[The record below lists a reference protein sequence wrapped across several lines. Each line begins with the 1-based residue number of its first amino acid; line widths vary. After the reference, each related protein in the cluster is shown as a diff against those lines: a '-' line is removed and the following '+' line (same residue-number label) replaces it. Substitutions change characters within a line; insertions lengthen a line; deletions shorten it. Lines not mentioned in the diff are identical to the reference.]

1 MPLGLRKMNKLW
13 GHSYVHLK
21 KTSKPSQVL
30 LRESSPLIV
39 SWTRSCLL
47 SNQQLQILGFTDG
60 SAPTNCLPP
69 GMSRCLKQTASSPQ
83 NPEKFSVTTPVAD
96 DVSNKRQNISREI
109 TVATVFPANL
119 IKQGIHSENAEISLG
134 PAQKTSLVQ
143 ILSYSYFC
151 LKIPHFSISPISFLL
166 NWVVVSGEQPR
177 RFYSDISAEGLEMSN
192 SALCIDP
199 LYCSSLL
206 STIRHF

>member
-1 MPLGLRKMNKLW
+1 MFIWKRHQNLHRFCSGSPPPSLSPGPEVVYW
-13 GHSYVHLK
+13 AISSYRYWA
-21 KTSKPSQVL
+21 SQL
-30 LRESSPLIV
+30 P
-39 SWTRSCLL
+39 
-47 SNQQLQILGFTDG
+47 QLQI
-60 SAPTNCLPP
+60 
-69 GMSRCLKQTASSPQ
+69 ASLRHNSCHQ
-83 NPEKFSVTTPVAD
+83 VAD

-119 IKQGIHSENAEISLG
+119 IKQGIPSENYEISLG

-166 NWVVVSGEQPR
+166 NWVVLSGEQPR

>member
-1 MPLGLRKMNKLW
+1 MSINRWQNDFSHAYNIYNFSESADVSSENWLRNIAVRMKKMKKLW
-13 GHSYVHLK
+13 GHYVHLK

-30 LRESSPLIV
+30 LQESSPLIV

-83 NPEKFSVTTPVAD
+83 NPEKFSVTTPAI
-96 DVSNKRQNISREI
+96 KLPMMW
-109 TVATVFPANL
+109 ATNVKTFHERSLSPTKNC
-119 IKQGIHSENAEISLG
+119 EISLG

-166 NWVVVSGEQPR
+166 YWVVVVSGEV
-177 RFYSDISAEGLEMSN
+177 
-192 SALCIDP
+192 
-199 LYCSSLL
+199 LL
-206 STIRHF
+206 RY